1 MARKTAKLFRNN
13 GLSSLCSE
21 DQIKIMDTIDN
32 LRSQGINHYIS
43 LPQIIVCGD
52 QSSGKSS
59 VLEAISGV
67 PFPIKGNLCT
77 RFPTELILRRT
88 PEVSARVK
96 IVPYHSSSEAERISL
111 SEFNQE
117 LDDFDDLT
125 KLIEDAGAAM
135 STHENG
141 KAFFKHLLRVEI
153 SGPDRP
159 HLTIVDLPGLIHSET
174 KQQSASDIEVVQS
187 TVQSYMKE
195 PRSIILAV
203 ISAKNDYANQIVLKL
218 ARTADR
224 DGTRTLGVITKP
236 DTLVAGAESE
246 NHYATLAKNQDV
258 KFSLGWH
265 VLKNMDSEIGTW
277 PLSHRDSEEEEFF
290 SKGIWKEFP
299 ATSLGIG
306 HLRKRLSDVLLRQIV
321 GELPGMIEEIQTEFE
336 NSTKQLEALGEPRIS
351 LKQQHGTYDDPFFG
365 DAESEI
371 GYQKRLRAVVQNLNL
386 SFANTINNK
395 GHRYYI
401 TDNAPKKKKDDDS
414 DDESNT
420 TISITKDQFIDKI
433 EDLMKRTRGRELPGS
448 FNSLIINDL
457 FRLQST
463 PWEAITQKHVGEVLS
478 KTRTFIKTLSSSV
491 ADPSTSE
498 ALFSRIL
505 EPALDGLSKNL
516 QSKVAELLKPH
527 QQGHPITYS
536 EDPDLSLS
544 SARQQRLEI
553 EFIRITQK
561 FFDGSDITRVH
572 MSNYRDLRPL
582 ITQLVALRRFIDDLA
597 VEAIEDTLVSH
608 LHAVFPPLSVI
619 SMDDTLVTDVSGETE
634 SNRSQREQ
642 SIKKLE
648 LLERGLEICKHFTSE
663 GLI

>member
-1 MARKTAKLFRNN
+1 M
-13 GLSSLCSE
+13 
-21 DQIKIMDTIDN
+21 MDTIVN

-135 STHENG
+135 SIYEN
-141 KAFFKHLLRVEI
+141 
-153 SGPDRP
+153 
-159 HLTIVDLPGLIHSET
+159 VDLPGLIYSET
-174 KQQSASDIEVVQS
+174 KQQSAFDIEVVQS

-258 KFSLGWH
+258 KFSFGWH
-265 VLKNMDSEIGTW
+265 VLKNMDSKIGTW
-277 PLSHRDSEEEEFF
+277 PLSYRDSEEEEFF

-299 ATSLGIG
+299 ATSLGIA
-306 HLRKRLSDVLLRQIV
+306 HLHKRLSDVLLRQIT
-321 GELPGMIEEIQTEFE
+321 GEFPGMIEEIQTESE
-336 NSTKQLEALGEPRIS
+336 NSTKQLEALGEPLTS
-351 LKQQHGTYDDPFFG
+351 LKQQRQYLLKISLQFQKTLRLAVDGTYDDPFFG

-371 GYQKRLRAVVQNLNL
+371 GYQKRLRALVQNLNL
-386 SFANTINNK
+386 SFANKINSK

-401 TDNAPKKKKDDDS
+401 TNNAPNKNDGDGFDDKID
-414 DDESNT
+414 T
-420 TISITKDQFIDKI
+420 ITKDQFIDKI
-433 EDLMKRTRGRELPGS
+433 EDLIKRTRGREIPGS
-448 FNSLIINDL
+448 FNSLIITDL

-463 PWEAITQKHVGEVLS
+463 PWEAITQKHVGEVLLN
-478 KTRTFIKTLSSSV
+478 TRTFIKTLSSSV

-505 EPALDGLSKNL
+505 EPALDGLSKKL

-527 QQGHPITYS
+527 QQSHPITYS
-536 EDPDLSLS
+536 EDPDLSSS
-544 SARQQRLEI
+544 SARQQRLGI
-553 EFIRITQK
+553 EFIRKTQK
-561 FFDGSDITRVH
+561 LFDGSDIARVH

-582 ITQLVALRRFIDDLA
+582 ITQLVNEAEPNMTRPECYDALARMQAYYKVALRPFIDDLA

-608 LHAVFPPLSVI
+608 FHAVFPPLSVI
-619 SMDDTLVTDVSGETE
+619 SMDDTLVTDVLGEIE